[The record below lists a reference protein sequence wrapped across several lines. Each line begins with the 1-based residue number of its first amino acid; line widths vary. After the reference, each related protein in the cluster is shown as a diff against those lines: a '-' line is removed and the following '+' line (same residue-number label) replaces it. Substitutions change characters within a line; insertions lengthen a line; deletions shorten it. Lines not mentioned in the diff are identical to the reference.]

1 MDDKSKIVNRIRAS
15 PHLVLMEDIG
25 EGVSRAVLD
34 IPEKGIAIVTVF
46 PCMVTVH
53 NAKARICRN
62 MRWSESEMIS
72 KHLMPLLNGEK

>member
-1 MDDKSKIVNRIRAS
+1 MDDKSKVVSRIRAS
-15 PHLVLMEDIG
+15 PNLVLMEDIG

-34 IPEKGIAIVTVF
+34 IPGKGIAVVTMF

-53 NAKARICRN
+53 NAKGRICRH

-72 KHLMPLLNGEK
+72 KHLMPLLMGEK